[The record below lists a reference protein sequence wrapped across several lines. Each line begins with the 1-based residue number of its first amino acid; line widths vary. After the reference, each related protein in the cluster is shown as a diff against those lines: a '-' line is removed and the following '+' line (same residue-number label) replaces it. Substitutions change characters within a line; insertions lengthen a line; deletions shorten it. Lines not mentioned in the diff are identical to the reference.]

1 MGTNSDPHEVA
12 RQKAALR
19 REAMAER
26 DALAGRED
34 KSAAICAHVIG
45 MRLFA
50 DAPAI
55 HCFLPMGSEV
65 DTRPIIAAAL
75 AAHKAVAVPVTVR
88 GGPLEHSWI
97 RSLDP
102 AAFEPGVFG
111 TLRPVAPE
119 PALPGD
125 WALTIV
131 PLLAFDRGGYR
142 LGYGK
147 GYYDQLLAMTPTPT
161 IGVAFAALERPRLPR
176 EPHDVP
182 LDMVVTEEAVVRR
195 S

>member
-1 MGTNSDPHEVA
+1 MSADPRDSA
-12 RQKAALR
+12 AAKRALR
-19 REAMAER
+19 DEAIARR
-26 DALAGRED
+26 DALDDRQRRGE
-34 KSAAICAHVIG
+34 AICARIIG
-45 MRLFA
+45 MQLFA
-50 DAPAI
+50 EARAI

-65 DTRPIIAAAL
+65 DTWPIVAAAL
-75 AAHKAVAVPVTVR
+75 AAGKAVAVPVTVR

-111 TLRPVAPE
+111 TMRPRSLQ
-119 PALPGD
+119 PAFPGE
-125 WALTIV
+125 WQLTVV
-131 PLLAFDRGGYR
+131 PLLAFDRACYR

-147 GYYDQLLAMTPTPT
+147 GYYDQLLAHTPGAA
-161 IGVAFAALERPRLPR
+161 IGVAFAAQERTHVPR

-182 LDMVVTEEAVVRR
+182 LDMVVTEGEVVRR